1 MVESTWGHDTCKYTD
16 VTFICIFSLLLII
29 HLCLNLRSSCY
40 DKQWNN
46 MILKNCLILCI
57 LVHVSCLT
65 YQTLTKPDEQHFDN
79 QQIKY
84 YFFFQLT
91 FDILNIALIAH
102 IFQWIEIDLTL
113 AYVLNLMDTT
123 GDSVIGSFIENRNIL
138 EKSNA

>member
-1 MVESTWGHDTCKYTD
+1 M
-16 VTFICIFSLLLII
+16 
-29 HLCLNLRSSCY
+29 N
-40 DKQWNN
+40 Q
-46 MILKNCLILCI
+46 
-57 LVHVSCLT
+57 
-65 YQTLTKPDEQHFDN
+65 QHFDN